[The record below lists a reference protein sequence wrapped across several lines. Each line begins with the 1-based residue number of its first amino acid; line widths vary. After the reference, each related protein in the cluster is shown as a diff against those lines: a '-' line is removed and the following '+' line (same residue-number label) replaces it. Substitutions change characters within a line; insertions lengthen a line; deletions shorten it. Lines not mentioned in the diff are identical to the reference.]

1 MFTRL
6 LNVKWCSNILDNA
19 HLSFGLYSI
28 RLNGPSFSCDEL
40 LYIHFFFKM
49 VKSESFPKFM
59 WLPLIEFSDYSKT
72 VFSTD
77 NRWVFS

>member
-1 MFTRL
+1 M
-6 LNVKWCSNILDNA
+6 D
-19 HLSFGLYSI
+19 HLFLVISYYIF
-28 RLNGPSFSCDEL
+28 
-40 LYIHFFFKM
+40 IHFFFKM

-59 WLPLIEFSDYSKT
+59 WLPLIEFSDYSET